1 MWREIWTEIVSI
13 LGKFLFEYSF
23 LLIKVYQLQS
33 GIELVLQS
41 SRARSINSG
50 RPKPTASFLSLY
62 NYGPQS
68 PGRKGFWPR
77 GFRPRGFKPIGF
89 SSVLFVLR
97 RRTSSSTSAIVLSRC
112 GCSEV
117 CGRFSSI
124 LSEMGSTSCLFFSDF
139 PPTLFI
145 IHFSGGSLKFVM
157 MFSWMSYLH
166 ACHLSSCF

>member
-1 MWREIWTEIVSI
+1 MK
-13 LGKFLFEYSF
+13 GKYGQRLFRFKVNSYLNTRSY
-23 LLIKVYQLQS
+23 LLTCTSCKVESNWFCNLL
-33 GIELVLQS
+33 ELVAS
-41 SRARSINSG
+41 TPAA
-50 RPKPTASFLSLY
+50 PKPTASFLSLY

-77 GFRPRGFKPIGF
+77 GF
-89 SSVLFVLR
+89 SSFLFVLR

-117 CGRFSSI
+117 CGSFSSI
-124 LSEMGSTSCLFFSDF
+124 LSEMSSTSCLFFSDF

-166 ACHLSSCF
+166 ACHMSICF